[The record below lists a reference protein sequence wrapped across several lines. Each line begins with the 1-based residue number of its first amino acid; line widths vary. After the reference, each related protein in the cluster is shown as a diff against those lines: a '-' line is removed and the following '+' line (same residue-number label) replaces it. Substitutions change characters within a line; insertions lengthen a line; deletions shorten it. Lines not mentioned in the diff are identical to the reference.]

1 MDYKQKII
9 EMIKEIQDEKFL
21 RRIYIS
27 LREYLKEKES
37 D

>member
-9 EMIKEIQDEKFL
+9 EMIKEIQEEKFL

-27 LREYLKEKES
+27 LREYLKEKEP

>member
-1 MDYKQKII
+1 MDYKKKII
-9 EMIKEIQDEKFL
+9 EMIKEIHDEKFL

-27 LREYLKEKES
+27 IREYLKEKEP

>member
-1 MDYKQKII
+1 MDYKQQII
-9 EMIKEIQDEKFL
+9 EMIKKIQEEKFL

-27 LREYLKEKES
+27 LVEYLKEKES